1 MGRLCAGKVEKTH
14 AGSCGRET
22 PDGFLD
28 HVVSQGIDVCRC
40 LPRCTIQ
47 QTGAAM
53 GDNRAWLAGSLRG
66 KPPAKRK
73 MVGFRGTSMGQQAAT
88 WVHGEHASSIIRIL
102 ERRSRARARPGFFIP
117 TPPGGVSCAVGSHG
131 RHTHLQ
137 QGGGVG
143 FGPRCLPN
151 QALENSNFQAP
162 GAFGA
167 GGGVG
172 YGTTHSRTR
181 PPKGESE
188 IPCPPVVWLWLALTF
203 FLAHSL
209 LCGEWHSTTQ
219 STPPQGDE
227 LL

>member
-22 PDGFLD
+22 PDCFLD

-117 TPPGGVSCAVGSHG
+117 TPRGGGCLVLWGPMAGTHTSSRGEGSVLGPGVSQTRPLKIAIFRPLEPSVPGGGSAMELPTPEPDPQKVS
-131 RHTHLQ
+131 Q
-137 QGGGVG
+137 KY
-143 FGPRCLPN
+143 P
-151 QALENSNFQAP
+151 AP
-162 GAFGA
+162 
-167 GGGVG
+167 
-172 YGTTHSRTR
+172 
-181 PPKGESE
+181 
-188 IPCPPVVWLWLALTF
+188 
-203 FLAHSL
+203 L
-209 LCGEWHSTTQ
+209 LCGYGWR
-219 STPPQGDE
+219 
-227 LL
+227 